1 MKEISK
7 TIYKKVSAPIVKLFV
22 HYRITANEVTF
33 LSMVFMCGAMCCFAT
48 GQYWKALFLCGVSA
62 VLDYADGD
70 VARATTGYTPA
81 GKWIDAFGDIIKQN
95 GIMGAI
101 AIGICAPVWLVV
113 VFFVA
118 NAALNVISLHYN
130 NTFGFDSY
138 NGSELFRKYMDTKP
152 TILNRVFKNIIDP
165 TASWIGLWFGTVR
178 YWIAIGVVASCMP
191 FVFALITC
199 INVFKAVFMF
209 AIYALHLAEWKKLWL
224 LQALAILDKERKEFY
239 EIRRKG

>member
-7 TIYKKVSAPIVKLFV
+7 TLYKKFSAPIVKLFV
-22 HYRITANEVTF
+22 ACHITANQVTVVNIF
-33 LSMVFMCGAMCCFAT
+33 FMVFGAGYCFAT
-48 GQYWKALFLCGVSA
+48 RLYWPAIIICGISA

-70 VARATTGYTPA
+70 IAKATTGYTPA
-81 GKWIDAFGDIIKQN
+81 GKWIDSFGDIIKQN

-138 NGSELFRKYMDTKP
+138 NGSELFRKYMDMKSN
-152 TILNRVFKNIIDP
+152 ILNRCLKNLIDP
-165 TASWIGLWFGTVR
+165 TSSWIGLWLGTVR
-178 YWIAIGVVASCMP
+178 YWIILGVVFSCMP
-191 FVFALITC
+191 NIFIVITAT
-199 INVFKAVFMF
+199 NLYKAIFMF
-209 AIYALHLAEWKKLWL
+209 IIYALHLAEYKKLWL
-224 LQALAILDKERKEFY
+224 LQALAILDKERKEY
-239 EIRRKG
+239 YDVRS